1 MLDLPIFKETFV
13 SPPEFIDFW
22 SRQYSYNKEY
32 LYDVNIGNELTEER
46 IWNLF
51 LWKNGR
57 PLSQKKRISVRQNF
71 IDEKKIEKILIPDS
85 FLTTYLNRP
94 GGAIWRI
101 FWLHCN
107 HPGKYPIYDQHVH
120 RAMAKINGWKNL
132 EIPYYN
138 KKKVETYV
146 NQYLPFWDRFLE
158 FSPKRV
164 DEALWVY
171 GKFLKTGFSII

>member
-1 MLDLPIFKETFV
+1 MLDLPIFKEAFV
-13 SPPEFIDFW
+13 SPSEFIDFW
-22 SRQYSYNKEY
+22 SRQYSYENEY
-32 LYDVNIGNELTEER
+32 LYDKNIGKELTEER
-46 IWNLF
+46 IWDLF

-57 PLSQKKRISVRQNF
+57 PLSEKKRISVKRNF
-71 IDEKKIEKILIPDS
+71 IDEKVVISPNPDKF

-107 HPGKYPIYDQHVH
+107 YPYKYPIYDQHVH
-120 RAMAKINGWKNL
+120 RAMAKINGWKKL

-146 NQYLPFWDRFLE
+146 NQYLPFWNT
-158 FSPKRV
+158 FSQFPPKKV
-164 DEALWVY
+164 DEALWSF
-171 GKFLKTGFSII
+171 GKFLKTGYDFQ